1 MSEISNDFTL
11 IDVFRSLQMEPL
23 KESTWPAGAACREL
37 YRSTYGCLPDKELRK
52 KTNAEGSHCFAI
64 YPQEFFNAATG
75 IVQQYARERERQMR
89 LI

>member
-1 MSEISNDFTL
+1 MSGNDFTL

-37 YRSTYGCLPDKELRK
+37 YQKTYGCLPDKGLRTK
-52 KTNAEGSHCFAI
+52 ASGAGSHCFAI
-64 YPQEFFNAATG
+64 YPQEFLNSATG
-75 IVQQYARERERQMR
+75 IVKQYARERERQMK